1 MKNFE
6 NFLFVLK
13 TVLMSLVGQKRLPQ
27 TFSCAKNQK
36 NFQNFWIFFRF
47 HFPKFL
53 CPKILF
59 SSFRKL
65 HNFLFDHKKSTQNW
79 QRKKAKYSSH
89 ALGLKG

>member
-6 NFLFVLK
+6 NFLLVLK

-36 NFQNFWIFFRF
+36 KFQNFLIFFRF

-53 CPKILF
+53 CPKIQF

-65 HNFLFDHKKSTQNW
+65 HNSLFDHKKSTQNW
-79 QRKKAKYSSH
+79 QRKKLSI
-89 ALGLKG
+89 LPTF